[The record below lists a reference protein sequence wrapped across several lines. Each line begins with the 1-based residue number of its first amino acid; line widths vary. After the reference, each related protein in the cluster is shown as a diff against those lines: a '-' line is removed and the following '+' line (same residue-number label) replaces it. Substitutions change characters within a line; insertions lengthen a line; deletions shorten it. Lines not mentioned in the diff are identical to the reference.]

1 MLKTISHQQAQHRPK
16 GKNTK
21 DAFFLWLNIDGNC
34 ICMYEIFIVIV
45 VYVGFLTVPFC
56 VWGCGKELAS
66 NSNLNILVITV
77 ITNPQTNLFW
87 MPTRRRST
95 QPGALLLYNQV
106 FPRWY
111 FVINGQELHFKY
123 LSFMVQ
129 FWWELIRF
137 FSIFPIY
144 ALPLWLIP
152 IFPGLCSFEM
162 PNKEREYD
170 CIEVR
175 KMLSAILLAGKSPCW
190 CHPASHPGVL
200 IAGSWCKRWA
210 GRLGPDSR
218 LTHGPHVGHAAANTF
233 ALKH

>member
-1 MLKTISHQQAQHRPK
+1 MYVWNFHSNSSICWFLDGPLLCMGVRKRIGKQQQPQHPCDYCDHQSTNK
-16 GKNTK
+16 SI
-21 DAFFLWLNIDGNC
+21 LNAHKKKKHTAWC
-34 ICMYEIFIVIV
+34 PIVIQP
-45 VYVGFLTVPFC
+45 GFSTLIFC
-56 VWGCGKELAS
+56 NKWTRVAFQISLIHGA
-66 NSNLNILVITV
+66 ILVGIYK
-77 ITNPQTNLFW
+77 I
-87 MPTRRRST
+87 
-95 QPGALLLYNQV
+95 
-106 FPRWY
+106 
-111 FVINGQELHFKY
+111 
-123 LSFMVQ
+123 
-129 FWWELIRF
+129 

-162 PNKEREYD
+162 LNKEREYD